1 MPVPGGETVQRRRG
15 FTACRICGREMRQ
28 PIMAI
33 NGLVF
38 CPEHAREF
46 KRRRHEGVSTAELDT
61 AWGDTLKNWRE
72 RPPELDQETKPK
84 FLATSFA
91 LQEKDGPWLIFSR
104 FYPEFEMPRRSRASR
119 TIYNPSRAK
128 ITFRTRKGGGSPS
141 RRPWHRLSDCIAVN
155 AQTGEI
161 RRFVD
166 VSGNEVLDD
175 LQGIHPAPAQAE
187 LALYW
192 GKRKPTGIRER
203 AREQFQ
209 RQFQDERH
217 QIRIP
222 DLVHLLLFP
231 IYGPVG
237 NPLDLTLCCSLS
249 TGLGINYISSVGLVF
264 SSPRY
269 PHVRENFEI
278 AASDTRERN
287 IMYYTK
293 NTPGPAHPAFDPDI
307 RLFQRYSLS
316 EEERELAGNPS
327 SWEGEVIIAGV
338 PFTGELYYWSQPAQL
353 SRFFLKSEKTILTGN
368 AYGPSEDELFQLL
381 TGLQSINQQ
390 DDVLLHYQR
399 EYDEDLQRL
408 RSRFGR

>member
-1 MPVPGGETVQRRRG
+1 MPVPEGEAAQRRRG
-15 FTACRICGREMRQ
+15 FTACRICGREVRQ
-28 PIMAI
+28 SIMVI

-38 CPEHAREF
+38 CQEHAREF

-72 RPPELDQETKPK
+72 RPPELDQGTKPK

-91 LQEKDGPWLIFSR
+91 LQEKDEPWLIFSR
-104 FYPEFEMPRRSRASR
+104 FYPEFERPRRSKPVA
-119 TIYNPSRAK
+119 ILRAK
-128 ITFRTRKGGGSPS
+128 KTFRTRKGRGSPS
-141 RRPWHRLSDCIAVN
+141 RPRHRLSDCIAVN

-187 LALYW
+187 LAAFW

-203 AREQFQ
+203 AREEFQ
-209 RQFQDERH
+209 RQYQDERH
-217 QIRIP
+217 RIRIA
-222 DLVHLLLFP
+222 DLIHLLSFP
-231 IYGPVG
+231 VYGIAG

-249 TGLGINYISSVGLVF
+249 MSLGINYISSVGLVF

-269 PHVRENFEI
+269 PLMRENFEI
-278 AASDTRERN
+278 VASDTRERH
-287 IMYYTK
+287 IMYDTK
-293 NTPGPAHPAFDPDI
+293 NIPGPAHPAFDPDI

-316 EEERELAGNPS
+316 GGERELAGNPS
-327 SWEGEVIIAGV
+327 AWEGDLTIAGV
-338 PFTGELYYWSQPAQL
+338 LFTGELYHWSQPAQL

-381 TGLQSINQQ
+381 TGLQVINQQ
-390 DDVLLHYQR
+390 DDILAHYQR
-399 EYDEDLQRL
+399 EYDEDEERL
-408 RSRFGR
+408 WSHFGS

>member
-1 MPVPGGETVQRRRG
+1 MSLHAGESVQHRRG

-28 PIMAI
+28 PPIVI

-38 CPEHAREF
+38 CQQHARE
-46 KRRRHEGVSTAELDT
+46 
-61 AWGDTLKNWRE
+61 
-72 RPPELDQETKPK
+72 PPELDQETKPK

-91 LQEKDGPWLIFSR
+91 LQEKDEPWLIFSR
-104 FYPEFEMPRRSRASR
+104 FYPEFEKPRRSKPEA
-119 TIYNPSRAK
+119 TLRAK
-128 ITFRTRKGGGSPS
+128 KTFRTSKGRGSPS
-141 RRPWHRLSDCIAVN
+141 RPRHRLSDCIAVN

-187 LALYW
+187 LAAFW

-203 AREQFQ
+203 AHEEFQ
-209 RQFQDERH
+209 RQYQDERH
-217 QIRIP
+217 RIRIP

-249 TGLGINYISSVGLVF
+249 MGLSINYISSVGLVF

-278 AASDTRERN
+278 VASDTRERN

-307 RLFQRYSLS
+307 RLFQRYGLS

-327 SWEGEVIIAGV
+327 SWEGDLTIAGV
-338 PFTGELYYWSQPAQL
+338 PFTGELYHWSQPLQL
-353 SRFFLKSEKTILTGN
+353 SRFYLEGEKTILTGN
-368 AYGPSEDELFQLL
+368 ACGPSENELFGVLKD
-381 TGLQSINQQ
+381 LQTLNRQ
-390 DDVLLHYQR
+390 DDVLLQYQR
-399 EYDEDLQRL
+399 EYDEDWQRL
-408 RSRFGR
+408 WSRFGS

>member
-1 MPVPGGETVQRRRG
+1 MQRRRG

-38 CPEHAREF
+38 CPEHTREF

-104 FYPEFEMPRRSRASR
+104 FYPEFERPRRSRPVA
-119 TIYNPSRAK
+119 ILRAK
-128 ITFRTRKGGGSPS
+128 KTFRTSKGRGSIS
-141 RRPWHRLSDCIAVN
+141 RRPRHRLSDCIAVN

-187 LALYW
+187 LAAFW

-203 AREQFQ
+203 AREEFQ
-209 RQFQDERH
+209 RQYMDERH

-222 DLVHLLLFP
+222 DLVHLLPFP

-237 NPLDLTLCCSLS
+237 NPFDLTLCCSLS
-249 TGLGINYISSVGLVF
+249 MMSGINYISSVGLVF

-278 AASDTRERN
+278 VASDTRERN

-293 NTPGPAHPAFDPDI
+293 NTPGSAHPDFDPDI
-307 RLFQRYSLS
+307 GLFQKYSLS

-327 SWEGEVIIAGV
+327 SWEGDLTIAGV
-338 PFTGELYYWSQPAQL
+338 PFTGELYYWSQPARL

-381 TGLQSINQQ
+381 TGLQIINQQ
-390 DDVLLHYQR
+390 DDVLAHYQR

-408 RSRFGR
+408 WSRFGR

>member
-15 FTACRICGREMRQ
+15 FTACRICGREIRQ

-38 CPEHAREF
+38 CPEHTREF
-46 KRRRHEGVSTAELDT
+46 KHRRHEGVSTAELDT

-84 FLATSFA
+84 FLAMSFA
-91 LQEKDGPWLIFSR
+91 LEEKDEPWLIFSR
-104 FYPEFEMPRRSRASR
+104 SYPEFERPRRSKPVA
-119 TIYNPSRAK
+119 ILRAK
-128 ITFRTRKGGGSPS
+128 KTFRTRRGSIS
-141 RRPWHRLSDCIAVN
+141 RRPRHRLPDYVAVN
-155 AQTGEI
+155 TQTGEI

-166 VSGNEVLDD
+166 LAGNEVLDD

-187 LALYW
+187 LAAFW

-209 RQFQDERH
+209 RQYQDEQH
-217 QIRIP
+217 QIRLP
-222 DLVHLLLFP
+222 DLVHLLPFP

-237 NPLDLTLCCSLS
+237 NPLELTLCCSLPMR
-249 TGLGINYISSVGLVF
+249 LGINYISSVGLVF
-264 SSPRY
+264 SSPHY

-278 AASDTRERN
+278 VASDTRERN

-316 EEERELAGNPS
+316 EGERELAGNPS
-327 SWEGEVIIAGV
+327 FWEGDLTIAGV
-338 PFTGELYYWSQPAQL
+338 PFNGELYYWSQPAQL

-390 DDVLLHYQR
+390 DDVLALYQR

>member
-15 FTACRICGREMRQ
+15 FTACRICGREIRQ

-38 CPEHAREF
+38 CPEHTREF
-46 KRRRHEGVSTAELDT
+46 KHRRHEGVSTAELDT

-84 FLATSFA
+84 FLAMSFA
-91 LQEKDGPWLIFSR
+91 LEEKDEPWLIFSR
-104 FYPEFEMPRRSRASR
+104 SYPEFERPRRSKPVA
-119 TIYNPSRAK
+119 ILRAK
-128 ITFRTRKGGGSPS
+128 KTFRTRRGSIS
-141 RRPWHRLSDCIAVN
+141 RRPRHRLPDYVAVN
-155 AQTGEI
+155 TQTGEI

-187 LALYW
+187 LAAFW

-209 RQFQDERH
+209 RQYQDEQH
-217 QIRIP
+217 QIRLP
-222 DLVHLLLFP
+222 DLVHLLPFP

-237 NPLDLTLCCSLS
+237 NPSFWEGDLT
-249 TGLGINYISSVGLVF
+249 
-264 SSPRY
+264 
-269 PHVRENFEI
+269 
-278 AASDTRERN
+278 
-287 IMYYTK
+287 
-293 NTPGPAHPAFDPDI
+293 
-307 RLFQRYSLS
+307 
-316 EEERELAGNPS
+316 
-327 SWEGEVIIAGV
+327 IAGV

-390 DDVLLHYQR
+390 DDVLALYQR

>member
-1 MPVPGGETVQRRRG
+1 MPVHEGERAQRRRG

-104 FYPEFEMPRRSRASR
+104 FYPEFERPRRSKPVA
-119 TIYNPSRAK
+119 ILRAK
-128 ITFRTRKGGGSPS
+128 KGRGSIS
-141 RRPWHRLSDCIAVN
+141 RPWHRLSDCIAVN

-187 LALYW
+187 LAAYW

-203 AREQFQ
+203 AREQFK
-209 RQFQDERH
+209 RQYQDEQH
-217 QIRIP
+217 HIRIP
-222 DLVHLLLFP
+222 DLVHLLPFP

-249 TGLGINYISSVGLVF
+249 MGLGINYISSVGLVF

-278 AASDTRERN
+278 VASDTRERN

-327 SWEGEVIIAGV
+327 FWEGDLTIAGV

-390 DDVLLHYQR
+390 DDVLAHYQR

-408 RSRFGR
+408 WSRFGR

>member
-15 FTACRICGREMRQ
+15 FTVCRICGREMRQ
-28 PIMAI
+28 PIMVI

-38 CPEHAREF
+38 CPEHTREF
-46 KRRRHEGVSTAELDT
+46 KRRRQEGVSTAELDT

-141 RRPWHRLSDCIAVN
+141 RRPRHRLSDSVAVN

-187 LALYW
+187 LAAYW
-192 GKRKPTGIRER
+192 GKRKPTGIREW
-203 AREQFQ
+203 AHEQFQ

-249 TGLGINYISSVGLVF
+249 MGFGINYISSVGLVF

-278 AASDTRERN
+278 VASDTRQRN

-293 NTPGPAHPAFDPDI
+293 NTPGPAPAFDPDI
-307 RLFQRYSLS
+307 GLFQRYSLS

-327 SWEGEVIIAGV
+327 SWEGDLTIAGV

-381 TGLQSINQQ
+381 TGLQIINRQ
-390 DDVLLHYQR
+390 DDVLAHYQR

-408 RSRFGR
+408 WSRFGR

>member
-1 MPVPGGETVQRRRG
+1 MPVPGGEIVQRRRG

-28 PIMAI
+28 PLLVI

-84 FLATSFA
+84 FLAMSFA
-91 LQEKDGPWLIFSR
+91 LEEKDEPWLIFSR
-104 FYPEFEMPRRSRASR
+104 SYPEFERPRRSKPIA
-119 TIYNPSRAK
+119 ILRAK
-128 ITFRTRKGGGSPS
+128 KTFRTRRGSIS
-141 RRPWHRLSDCIAVN
+141 RRPRHRLPDYVAVN
-155 AQTGEI
+155 THTGEI

-166 VSGNEVLDD
+166 LAGNEVLDD
-175 LQGIHPAPAQAE
+175 LQGIHPAPAEAE
-187 LALYW
+187 LAAYW

-209 RQFQDERH
+209 RQYLDERH
-217 QIRIP
+217 RIRIP
-222 DLVHLLLFP
+222 DLVHLLPFH

-249 TGLGINYISSVGLVF
+249 MMSGINYISSVGLVF
-264 SSPRY
+264 SSLRY

-278 AASDTRERN
+278 VASDTRECN

-307 RLFQRYSLS
+307 GLFQRYSLN

-327 SWEGEVIIAGV
+327 SWEGDLIIAGV

-381 TGLQSINQQ
+381 TGLQIINQQ
-390 DDVLLHYQR
+390 DDVLLHYQC

-408 RSRFGR
+408 WPSFGR

>member
-1 MPVPGGETVQRRRG
+1 MPAPEEETVQHRRG
-15 FTACRICGREMRQ
+15 FTACSMCGREMRQ
-28 PIMAI
+28 PLIVI
-33 NGLVF
+33 NGHVY
-38 CPEHAREF
+38 CPEHAREL

-61 AWGDTLKNWRE
+61 AWGDTLKNWSE
-72 RPPELDQETKPK
+72 RPPELDRETKPR

-91 LQEKDGPWLIFSR
+91 LQEKDEPWLIFSR
-104 FYPEFEMPRRSRASR
+104 FYPEFERPRRSKPEA
-119 TIYNPSRAK
+119 TLRAK
-128 ITFRTRKGGGSPS
+128 KTFRTRKGRGSPS
-141 RRPWHRLSDCIAVN
+141 RPRHRLPDCIAVN

-187 LALYW
+187 LASYW

-209 RQFQDERH
+209 RQYLDERH
-217 QIRIP
+217 RIRIP
-222 DLVHLLLFP
+222 DLVHLLPFP

-249 TGLGINYISSVGLVF
+249 MRLGINYISSLGLIF

-269 PHVRENFEI
+269 PHGRENFEI
-278 AASDTRERN
+278 VASDTRERN
-287 IMYYTK
+287 IMYSTK
-293 NTPGPAHPAFDPDI
+293 NTPGPGDSAFDPDSE
-307 RLFQRYSLS
+307 LFQRYSLS
-316 EEERELAGNPS
+316 EEERELAGKPS
-327 SWEGEVIIAGV
+327 SWEGELIIAGV
-338 PFTGELYYWSQPAQL
+338 PFTGELYYWSQPTQL

-368 AYGPSEDELFQLL
+368 AYGPSEDELFGLL
-381 TGLQSINQQ
+381 KDLQIINQQ

-399 EYDEDLQRL
+399 EYDEDEQRL
-408 RSRFGR
+408 WSRFGS

>member
-1 MPVPGGETVQRRRG
+1 
-15 FTACRICGREMRQ
+15 MRQ
-28 PIMAI
+28 PLIVI
-33 NGLVF
+33 NGPVF
-38 CPEHAREF
+38 CPEHAREL

-72 RPPELDQETKPK
+72 RPPELDQETKPR

-91 LQEKDGPWLIFSR
+91 LQEKDEPWLIFSR
-104 FYPEFEMPRRSRASR
+104 FYPEFERPRRSKPEA
-119 TIYNPSRAK
+119 TLRAK
-128 ITFRTRKGGGSPS
+128 KTFTTRKRRGSSS
-141 RRPWHRLSDCIAVN
+141 RPRHRLSDCIAVN

-187 LALYW
+187 LAAFW

-209 RQFQDERH
+209 RQYLDERH
-217 QIRIP
+217 RIRIP
-222 DLVHLLLFP
+222 DLVHLLPFP

-237 NPLDLTLCCSLS
+237 NPLDLTLGCSLS
-249 TGLGINYISSVGLVF
+249 MRLGINYISSLGLIF

-269 PHVRENFEI
+269 PHVRENFVI
-278 AASDTRERN
+278 VASDTRERN
-287 IMYYTK
+287 ITYYTK
-293 NTPGPAHPAFDPDI
+293 NTPGPGDSAFDPDSE
-307 RLFQRYSLS
+307 LFQRYSLS
-316 EEERELAGNPS
+316 EEERELAGKPS
-327 SWEGEVIIAGV
+327 SWEGELIIAGV

-368 AYGPSEDELFQLL
+368 AFGPSVDELFGLL
-381 TGLQSINQQ
+381 KDLQIINQQ

-399 EYDEDLQRL
+399 EYDEDEQRL
-408 RSRFGR
+408 WSRFGS